1 MHIFLA
7 FNGGMTMYQIGQCI
21 VYRNVGV
28 CRVEAIGKFGFTSDK
43 DKEYYTLQ
51 PLNANGNAK
60 IYVPVDKD
68 TFMRN
73 VITKD
78 EVYEYLNKL
87 QFLSSYFIMVKKQ
100 LRRKTYAGTV
110 TFYTIKGMDE

>member
-1 MHIFLA
+1 M
-7 FNGGMTMYQIGQCI
+7 
-21 VYRNVGV
+21 
-28 CRVEAIGKFGFTSDK
+28 
-43 DKEYYTLQ
+43 Q

-87 QFLSSYFIMVKKQ
+87 QFLFSYFIMVKKQ
-100 LRRKTYAGTV
+100 LRKEDLCGHNYILHHRRDG
-110 TFYTIKGMDE
+110 

>member
-1 MHIFLA
+1 M
-7 FNGGMTMYQIGQCI
+7 
-21 VYRNVGV
+21 
-28 CRVEAIGKFGFTSDK
+28 
-43 DKEYYTLQ
+43 Q

-60 IYVPVDKD
+60 FYVPVDKD

-87 QFLSSYFIMVKKQ
+87 QFLSSYFIMVKKL

>member
-1 MHIFLA
+1 MF
-7 FNGGMTMYQIGQCI
+7 QIGDY
-21 VYRNVGV
+21 VVKPATGV
-28 CRVEAIGKFGFTSDK
+28 CRVENILHLDLSKADKNRLYYLLIPSDHAG
-43 DKEYYTLQ
+43 E
-51 PLNANGNAK
+51 K

>member
-1 MHIFLA
+1 
-7 FNGGMTMYQIGQCI
+7 MYQIGQCI

-28 CRVEAIGKFGFTSDK
+28 YRVEAIGKLGFTSDK

-87 QFLSSYFIMVKKQ
+87 QFFFSYFIMVKKQ
-100 LRRKTYAGTV
+100 LRRRTYAGTV

>member
-1 MHIFLA
+1 
-7 FNGGMTMYQIGQCI
+7 MYQIGQCI

-28 CRVEAIGKFGFTSDK
+28 CRVEAIGKLGFTSDK

-73 VITKD
+73 MITKD

-87 QFLSSYFIMVKKQ
+87 QFLSSYVRMVKKQ

-110 TFYTIKGMDE
+110 TFYTIEGMDE